1 MFVGRIV
8 LHFKEFCLSLNMHA
22 YTHTIACHSI
32 RVCGAPVY
40 VRIRVCI
47 LTIHFY
53 FLCLSVSIFTS
64 VFMYGRTQRETSQR
78 RTKIRKKDKN
88 PKSDARTN
96 GRETESKKRFS
107 FEMDKYETRQS
118 TLESTHMPKQQR
130 TYCAYILAKLA
141 IFILF
146 SSSLF
151 DALAFKFLRQNKT
164 YLPRFTMIRD
174 KMFCII
180 LNKFGLISVMF
191 FFNLRW
197 IKYPIS
203 TAQTE
208 QKRMEERKYE

>member
-1 MFVGRIV
+1 MPERTAERQRAKRDF
-8 LHFKEFCLSLNMHA
+8 
-22 YTHTIACHSI
+22 HSKWI
-32 RVCGAPVY
+32 SMKLDSR
-40 VRIRVCI
+40 
-47 LTIHFY
+47 H
-53 FLCLSVSIFTS
+53 
-64 VFMYGRTQRETSQR
+64 
-78 RTKIRKKDKN
+78 
-88 PKSDARTN
+88 
-96 GRETESKKRFS
+96 
-107 FEMDKYETRQS
+107 
-118 TLESTHMPKQQR
+118 STHMPKQQR

-191 FFNLRW
+191 FFTLRW